1 MTQHFTTDRPRNARH
16 QQRSLL
22 LGAQPDV
29 PGAQRKYGARILEKD
44 VQKACLAM
52 LQRHPRVAL
61 VDRINS
67 RVVDVVDKKSKTGT
81 RPMRTAPKGHAD
93 LKGMLVGGRYFECE
107 CKSSNGELT
116 DEQAERLA
124 RINRAG
130 GLGFVAR
137 CVDDVLKYI
146 PMKETTT

>member
-1 MTQHFTTDRPRNARH
+1 MTQHFVHNRARH
-16 QQRSLL
+16 VTRPKQAAMN

-29 PGAQRKYGARILEKD
+29 PGAERKYGERVLEKD
-44 VQKACLAM
+44 VQKACLQL
-52 LQRHPRVAL
+52 LQQHPRVAI

-67 RVVDVVDKKSKTGT
+67 RVVDVVDRKSKTGT

-124 RINRAG
+124 RINRNG

-137 CVDDVLKYI
+137 SADDVLKYI
-146 PMKETTT
+146 PMKE